1 MANQLSQE
9 MRKLLGEI
17 VCSRRPDLLG
27 LLDLSTDTKLTEE
40 QREDL
45 RLAVA
50 DELLETGL
58 QENDEPNKRGL
69 LLDELISRLGHL

>member
-9 MRKLLGEI
+9 MKKLLEEI
-17 VCSRRPDLLG
+17 VRSRRPDLLG
-27 LLDLSTDTKLTEE
+27 LLDLPQDTKLTEE

-58 QENDEPNKRGL
+58 QENDEPNQRGL
-69 LLDELISRLGHL
+69 LLDDLIARLGHL